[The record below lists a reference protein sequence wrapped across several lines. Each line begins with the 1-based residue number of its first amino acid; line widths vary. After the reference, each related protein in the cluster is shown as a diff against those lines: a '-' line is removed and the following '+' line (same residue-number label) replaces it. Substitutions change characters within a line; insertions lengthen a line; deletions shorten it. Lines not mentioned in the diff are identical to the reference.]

1 MANTTKLITVKINL
15 DTLSAED
22 SAKVLKVH
30 IQQLKDNVE
39 KAAVGTKKHDAAL
52 ERLNATLK
60 KTGASTKRVTQETNA
75 EAQAHKNSSTAIQR
89 EIAEQKKIQST
100 LDVTSTKYKQTTLR
114 IAGLN
119 AKMNQSS
126 SATGLASSSA
136 LEFGRVISDAPYG
149 IRGVANNVSQL
160 ASQLS
165 YAAIAI
171 DATTGKAIGFTGA
184 MKNMWAAMMG
194 PLGILLAIQTVIA
207 ALDYFAGSTKKAEE
221 GIKDLT
227 DSGVTELTTKLYV
240 LDRALKDSNVSLENK
255 AKLVKDANEELGD
268 LNLTMGEN
276 GELTEDGKIALENY
290 VLSLEKTAQASAA
303 VSMMTDLMKEQM
315 KAEILGVEGLSFAE
329 SVPAML
335 AQLFGD
341 FSGSASLAG
350 KAIESNISEVK
361 GKIDGLYNYID
372 KNNLFDSIFGEK
384 GKGKE
389 KAEKAFK
396 VFKASFLDFQSQ
408 ILALQKSSATLLINN
423 ELDRLDEEAEYEQ
436 KAIDLKLSKYVDNL
450 DRKLELFLQGDRTEE
465 ERIQA
470 RVNYQVAVDKAELD
484 ADKAHDEQKYN
495 SQVIRQIK
503 ADEQKLKIEKDY
515 FSALKSFKEQEF
527 SEYEDL
533 LDENNLD
540 SLDFLQAKQQELWA
554 LEDANREE
562 NKHRRIQDLYDV
574 GYSVQEVESLLWL
587 EDMERQSERNS
598 QEVEMEQQKADAK
611 MSILMEYMSWVEGTG
626 SILAGLA
633 KKDTALAIAAL
644 AMQKGAAIANIVI
657 KTSAANAEIS
667 SDSAKSAAKAMSAGK
682 ASILGG
688 LALMGN
694 PATAI
699 IGAAMQTAGTAAMTG
714 AAAIKAGAATS
725 IAKNNVGAGIS
736 IAKIAATTLTSALS
750 PSGGGGGGGSGDS
763 GGGTTFTP
771 SFNVVGN
778 SGENQLAQSISGQV
792 NSPTRAFVVYNDITE
807 AGDIENNAVVSS
819 GLG

>member
-1 MANTTKLITVKINL
+1 MANTTKTVTVKINL

-22 SAKVLKVH
+22 SAKVLKLH
-30 IQQLKDNVE
+30 IKQLEDEVS
-39 KAAVGTKKHDAAL
+39 KATSGTAKYTAAKKRLDAV
-52 ERLNATLK
+52 NAKLT
-60 KTGASTKRVTQETNA
+60 TSTKRVTQETNA
-75 EAQAHKNSSTAIQR
+75 EAQAHKNSSAAIQR

-184 MKNMWAAMMG
+184 MKNMWKAMLG

-276 GELTEDGKIALENY
+276 GELTEDGKIALDNY

-315 KAEILGVEGLSFAE
+315 KAEILGVEGLSFLE

-335 AQLFGD
+335 AQVFGD

-350 KAIESNISEVK
+350 KAVESNISEVK
-361 GKIDGLYNYID
+361 SKIDGLYNYID
-372 KNNLFDSIFGEK
+372 KNNLFDSIFGTK
-384 GKGKE
+384 GKGKK

-408 ILALQKSSATLLINN
+408 ILALQKSSAALLINN

-470 RVNYQVAVDKAELD
+470 RVNYQAAVDKAELD

-495 SQVIRQIK
+495 SQLIRQIK
-503 ADEQKLKIEKDY
+503 VDEQRLKIEKDY

-527 SEYEDL
+527 SEYEDF
-533 LDENNLD
+533 LDENNPD
-540 SLDFLQAKQQELWA
+540 SLDRLQAKQQELWA

-562 NKHRRIQDLYDV
+562 NKNRRIQDLYDV

-587 EDMERQSERNS
+587 EDMERQSDRNS
-598 QEVEMEQQKADAK
+598 QEIELEQQKADAK
-611 MSILMEYMSWVEGTG
+611 MAILMEYVGWVQGLSSVFK
-626 SILAGLA
+626 SIGKDNEVLAA
-633 KKDTALAIAAL
+633 TALVLEKGSAIA
-644 AMQKGAAIANIVI
+644 GVVI
-657 KTSAANAEIS
+657 QTQAANAQILANS
-667 SDSAKSAAKAMSAGK
+667 TAAASAYGQAAASSAAMV
-682 ASILGG
+682 GG
-688 LALMGN
+688 GPQGFL
-694 PATAI
+694 
-699 IGAAMQTAGTAAMTG
+699 
-714 AAAIKAGAATS
+714 AAAPYIKAG
-725 IAKNNVGAGIS
+725 IAESTASKGRILKNNIGAGIS
-736 IAKIAATTLTSALS
+736 IAAIAATSLTGGGS
-750 PSGGGGGGGSGDS
+750 PSGGGGSGDS
-763 GGGTTFTP
+763 GGGSTFTP

-792 NSPTRAFVVYNDITE
+792 NSPTRAFVVYDDITE
-807 AGDIENNAVVSS
+807 AGDLQNNAISTS

>member
-667 SDSAKSAAKAMSAGK
+667 SNSAKASAKAMSAGK

-694 PATAI
+694 PGTAI

-750 PSGGGGGGGSGDS
+750 PSGGGGSGGSGGGGSS
-763 GGGTTFTP
+763 TFTP

>member
-1 MANTTKLITVKINL
+1 MANTTKTVTVKINL

-75 EAQAHKNSSTAIQR
+75 EAQAHKNSSAAIQR

-276 GELTEDGKIALENY
+276 GELTEDGKIALDNY

-315 KAEILGVEGLSFAE
+315 KAEILGVEGLSFLE

-335 AQLFGD
+335 AQVFGD

-350 KAIESNISEVK
+350 KAVESNISEVK
-361 GKIDGLYNYID
+361 SKIDGLYNYID

-408 ILALQKSSATLLINN
+408 ILALQKSSATLLIDN

-470 RVNYQVAVDKAELD
+470 RVNYQAAVDKAELD

-503 ADEQKLKIEKDY
+503 VDEQRLKIEKDY

-527 SEYEDL
+527 SEYEDF
-533 LDENNLD
+533 LDENNPD
-540 SLDFLQAKQQELWA
+540 SLDRLHAKQQELWA

-562 NKHRRIQDLYDV
+562 NKDRRIQDLYDV

-587 EDMERQSERNS
+587 EDMERQSNRNS
-598 QEVEMEQQKADAK
+598 QEIELEQQKADAK
-611 MSILMEYMSWVEGTG
+611 MAILMEYVGWVQGLSSVFK
-626 SILAGLA
+626 SIGKDNEVLAA
-633 KKDTALAIAAL
+633 TALVLEKGSAIA
-644 AMQKGAAIANIVI
+644 GVVI
-657 KTSAANAEIS
+657 QTQAANAQILANS
-667 SDSAKSAAKAMSAGK
+667 TAAASAYGQAAASSAAMV
-682 ASILGG
+682 GG
-688 LALMGN
+688 GPQGFL
-694 PATAI
+694 
-699 IGAAMQTAGTAAMTG
+699 
-714 AAAIKAGAATS
+714 AAAPYIKAG
-725 IAKNNVGAGIS
+725 IAESTASKGRILKNNIGAGIS
-736 IAKIAATTLTSALS
+736 IAAIAATSLTGGGS
-750 PSGGGGGGGSGDS
+750 PSGGGGSGDS
-763 GGGTTFTP
+763 GGGSTFTP

-792 NSPTRAFVVYNDITE
+792 NSPTRAYVVYDDITE
-807 AGDIENNAVVSS
+807 AGDLQNNAISTS